1 MISNPFRPAN
11 SPTSS
16 NTASSLKLLLKDP
29 SFCSGHLL
37 VPFPASCI
45 SAGSGIDAT
54 RLTPSDHV
62 KVHLF
67 RPKGRPFITDKQA
80 LESFPPPSDGAEALV
95 HQSPPST
102 VTALQDP
109 PLLGRRAISAAD
121 ATAPQGL
128 LLSNNRGWDD
138 GMT

>member
-95 HQSPPST
+95 HQSPH
-102 VTALQDP
+102 
-109 PLLGRRAISAAD
+109 PLSRRFRIPRFLVGELSVRP
-121 ATAPQGL
+121 TRL
-128 LLSNNRGWDD
+128 LHRGCSSPTTEV
-138 GMT
+138 GTMG